1 MLPENHSCEKT
12 DANKSSTWVK
22 KYIQF
27 PLPEQYSTSQKI
39 FELSSYQAN
48 DRSHISKQQASRIQP
63 LLNMVRPLPKIA
75 LLSVFALLTFPPLSG
90 RPRSLN
96 LHPRRQSRSLP
107 TISPHPPL
115 PNRRPSSFFPQTCRL
130 LHSAHDG
137 RSRQRPLRLPTARRT
152 FPSSYHE
159 SAIKHLARH

>member
-1 MLPENHSCEKT
+1 MHHFRPS
-12 DANKSSTWVK
+12 ARV
-22 KYIQF
+22 
-27 PLPEQYSTSQKI
+27 I
-39 FELSSYQAN
+39 FKLIKDQLELSSYQAN
-48 DRSHISKQQASRIQP
+48 DRNHISNQQPSRIRF
-63 LLNMVRPLPKIA
+63 LLNMVSPLPKIPM
-75 LLSVFALLTFPPLSG
+75 LSLFALLTFPPLSG

-115 PNRRPSSFFPQTCRL
+115 PNRRPSSLFPQTGRL
-130 LHSAHDG
+130 LHSAHNG